1 MLSFT
6 GCSALSSFRAEQL
19 TNDLKRVVDRLCSIS
34 AHYMYFVDFE
44 IQLSARKHA
53 VLQELLGCGAGW
65 AAAEPAAALLL
76 VVPRLGTISP
86 WASKATDIA
95 HHCGLDEVRRIERGI
110 VYHLQA
116 RDDEPMSWLECQ
128 AVLGLIHDRMTESV
142 LTEIDAAESL
152 FHLSE
157 PAPLKCID
165 ILGGGQVALER
176 ADRDLGLALARDEI
190 DYLLES
196 YQELGR
202 NPTDVELMMF
212 AQANSEHC
220 RHKLFNADWIIDGK
234 PRPHSLFRMIRH
246 SHERSPQG
254 VLSAYRDNAA
264 VIQGH
269 PARRFVAD
277 PETGVYRLIEEPA
290 HLVLKVETHNHPT
303 AIAPFAGAATGVG
316 GEIRDEAA
324 TGRGAKPKAGLAGFS
339 VSNLRLPDALQPW
352 EQDYGYPDRIA
363 NALSVMLQAPIGAAS
378 YANEFG
384 RPSLGGY
391 FRTFEM
397 AVPGPEGVAVRGYHK
412 PIMIAGGVGNIHPQH
427 VGKKPI
433 TVGAPLVVLG
443 GPAMLIGLGGGAASS
458 LVSGESAAA
467 LDFASVQRSNPEME
481 RRCQEVIDGCWRL
494 ELGNPILSIHDVGAG
509 GLANALPELL
519 DEFARGGRIELRT
532 IPNADFRM
540 SPLELWCNE
549 SQERYVL
556 AIEPE
561 RFESFRRICERER
574 CPYAVVGEAT
584 EERRLLVGDGYFDN
598 TPVDLPMEL
607 LLGKPPKM
615 LRHARY
621 RPRHKAKLEL
631 SGIDPLAAAQRI
643 LRLPCVA
650 AKHFLITIG
659 DRSVS
664 GLVARDQMVGPWQT
678 PVADVAVTLA
688 DYLGYTGEA
697 MAMGERT
704 PVALLHAPA
713 SGRLAVG
720 EALTNIA
727 AAAVGDIRQVSLSAN
742 WMAAAGYHD
751 EDARLYETV
760 QAVAMELCP
769 KLGIA
774 IPVGKDSLAMRT
786 VWEEAGESKSVAAPL
801 SLIVSAFAAV
811 NDVRKTLT
819 PQLRTDCGETDLIL
833 IDLGK
838 GRNRLGA
845 SALAQVY
852 GQLGHEPADLN
863 DPEALVRM
871 FDTVQALLRAE
882 LLLAYHDRSDGGLF
896 VTLAEMAF
904 AGRTGLEID
913 LDALGPVPLAVLF
926 SEELG
931 AVVQIRRTCR
941 DQVLSVLHKAGL
953 GRHCH
958 VLGGLR
964 DDGRL
969 VFSHGGAPVL
979 EARRV
984 DLQRAWSET
993 SWRMQTLRDNPQCA
1007 REEYDALLEES
1018 DPGLHAVLTF
1028 DPEDDVSAPY
1038 IGRGTRPRV
1047 AVLREQGV
1055 NGHVELAAAFDR
1067 AGFTAV
1073 DVHMSDVLTGRCDLR
1088 AFQGLA
1094 AAGGFSFGDVL
1105 GAGGGWAKSILY
1117 NSRAREAFAAFCERP
1132 DVFGLGV
1139 CNGCQ
1144 MLAELRQLIPGT
1156 DLWPRF
1162 VRNRSEQFEARL
1174 AMVEI
1179 LASPSIFLAGMAGS
1193 RLPIAV
1199 AHGEGRALFDTED
1212 APQQALVAGV
1222 GAMRYVDNFGRPTQR
1237 YPANPNGSPLGLT
1250 GFASRDGRF
1259 TILMPHPERVFRTI
1273 QLAWH
1278 PREWAEESPW
1288 LRLFRNARKAFG

>member
-6 GCSALSSFRAEQL
+6 GGSALSPFRIEQL
-19 TNDLKRVVDRLCSIS
+19 LADLKRGVARLRSIS
-34 AHYMYFVDFE
+34 AHFMYFVDLE

-53 VLQELLGCGAGW
+53 VLQDLLGCAAGPD
-65 AAAEPAAALLL
+65 AAEPCAQLLL

-110 VYHLQA
+110 AYRVQTEDGKPVTQA
-116 RDDEPMSWLECQ
+116 EFQ
-128 AVLGLIHDRMTESV
+128 TVLGRIHDRMTESV
-142 LTEIDAAESL
+142 LTDPDAAESL
-152 FHLSE
+152 FHLSA
-157 PAPLKCID
+157 PAPLGHID
-165 ILGGGQVALER
+165 VLGSGRAALER
-176 ADRDLGLALARDEI
+176 ADRDLALALAADEI
-190 DYLLES
+190 EYLLES
-196 YQELGR
+196 YQDLGR
-202 NPTDVELMMF
+202 NPTDIELMMF

-220 RHKLFNADWIIDGK
+220 RHKIFNADWIIDGQ
-234 PRPHSLFRMIRH
+234 PRKRSLFQMIRH

-277 PETGVYRLIEEPA
+277 PDSGVYRLLEEPA

-339 VSNLRLPDALQPW
+339 VSNLRLPGALQPW
-352 EQDYGYPDRIA
+352 EQDYGYPGRIA
-363 NALSVMLQAPIGAAS
+363 NALTIMLQAPIGAAS

-384 RPSLGGY
+384 RPCLGGY
-391 FRTFEM
+391 FRTFEL
-397 AVPGPEGVAVRGYHK
+397 AVPGPDGPEVRGYHK
-412 PIMIAGGVGNIHPQH
+412 PIMIAGGMGNIRPQH
-427 VGKKPI
+427 VGKQPI
-433 TVGAPLVVLG
+433 AAGTPLVVLG

-458 LVSGESAAA
+458 LSSGESAEA

-481 RRCQEVIDGCWRL
+481 RRCQEVIDDCWRL
-494 ELGNPILSIHDVGAG
+494 GAHNPILSIHDVGAG

-519 DEFARGGRIELRT
+519 DEFARGGRIELRM
-532 IPNADFRM
+532 IPNADPRM

-556 AIEPE
+556 AIEPR
-561 RFESFRRICERER
+561 RFERFRRICERER
-574 CPYAVVGEAT
+574 CPYAIVGEAT
-584 EERRLLVGDGYFDN
+584 EERRLIVGDGYFDN
-598 TPVDLPMEL
+598 TPVDVPMEL
-607 LLGKPPKM
+607 LFGKPPKM
-615 LRHARY
+615 LRHARH
-621 RPRHKAKLEL
+621 RPWRTVEL
-631 SGIDPLAAAQRI
+631 GLAGIDPLAAALRI

-664 GLVARDQMVGPWQT
+664 GLVARDQMVGPWQI

-704 PVALLHAPA
+704 PVALLQAPA

-727 AAAVGDIRQVSLSAN
+727 AAAIGDIRRVSLSAN
-742 WMAAAGYHD
+742 WMAAAGYRD
-751 EDARLYETV
+751 EDARLYDTV
-760 QAVAMELCP
+760 RAVAVELCP

-774 IPVGKDSLAMRT
+774 IPVGKDSLSMRT
-786 VWEEAGESKSVAAPL
+786 IWEEAGESKRVTAPL
-801 SLIVSAFAAV
+801 SLIITAFAAV
-811 NDVRKTLT
+811 DDARKTLT
-819 PQLRTDCGETDLIL
+819 PQLQTDRGETQLIL
-833 IDLGK
+833 IDLGE

-852 GQLGHEPADLN
+852 GELGQQPADLN
-863 DPEALVRM
+863 DPGALVQM
-871 FDTVQALLRAE
+871 FNTVQALARAG

-904 AGRTGLEID
+904 AGHTGLEIA
-913 LDALGPVPLAVLF
+913 LDDLGPEPVAALF

-931 AVVQIRRTCR
+931 AVIQVRREHHE
-941 DQVLSVLHKAGL
+941 QVLTALQQAGL

-958 VLGGLR
+958 SLGSLR
-964 DDGRL
+964 ADDCL
-969 VFSHGGAPVL
+969 VFTHDGAAVL

-984 DLQRAWSET
+984 ELQRAWSET
-993 SWRMQTLRDNPQCA
+993 TWRMQTLRDNPHCA
-1007 REEYDALLEES
+1007 REEYDTLLEES

-1028 DPEDDVSAPY
+1028 DPGHDIGAPY
-1038 IGRGTRPRV
+1038 IGHGTRPRV
-1047 AVLREQGV
+1047 ALLREQGI

-1073 DVHMSDVLTGRCDLR
+1073 DVHMSDVLAGRCSLS
-1088 AFQGLA
+1088 AFQGI
-1094 AAGGFSFGDVL
+1094 AAGGGFSYGDVL

-1117 NSRAREAFAAFCERP
+1117 NPRAREVFAAFFERA

-1144 MLAELRQLIPGT
+1144 MFAELQALIPGA

-1174 AMVEI
+1174 AMVEV
-1179 LASPSIFLAGMAGS
+1179 LASPSIFLEGMAGS
-1193 RLPIAV
+1193 RLPITV
-1199 AHGEGRALFDTED
+1199 AHGEGRAQFDTEQG
-1212 APQQALVAGV
+1212 PLQALAAGAV
-1222 GAMRYVDNFGRPTQR
+1222 AMRYVDNFGRPTER
-1237 YPANPNGSPLGLT
+1237 YPANPNGSPLGVT
-1250 GFASRDGRF
+1250 GFSSRDGRF

-1278 PREWAEESPW
+1278 PREWAEDSPW
-1288 LRLFRNARKAFG
+1288 LRLFRNARKACG